1 MLISESVSMTSSIQ
15 FSDGQ
20 IWSCAHSLSQMMDRV
35 PLEPYGLRV
44 GVGCFHKGNE
54 TEQDLVGIL
63 EAKAFLC
70 TLFPDYRKQASF
82 SLHDLPWAPR
92 IRFKQL
98 LIREGK
104 GGGDKGET
112 VVQPWDRGLAS
123 PQWIH
128 RTVSLSCFADTETP
142 FRWEKIIAHTN
153 RETPDLMEPEGGE
166 ADSLSPHPQPIRR
179 MSVNWPHPLWTIPI
193 KLLTTR
199 SRSGHSFKG
208 VSLLWSPLPGK
219 EIMLFFTTSPKTLSL
234 RVNSVLGYRSWIWL
248 QKSGSWT
255 RRKNGARAGRIA
267 GALGIPSNSSLLTI
281 TPVNSLLS
289 SIISLYKYQSF
300 LNMPCPQYLT
310 PNPRQESI
318 LFLKKY

>member
-35 PLEPYGLRV
+35 PPELYGLRV

-54 TEQDLVGIL
+54 TEQDPVGIL

-70 TLFPDYRKQASF
+70 TLFPDYRKYRSCCLYPPCT
-82 SLHDLPWAPR
+82 LHDLPWAPR
-92 IRFKQL
+92 IRFKQS

-104 GGGDKGET
+104 GGGDKGESSAALG
-112 VVQPWDRGLAS
+112 RGLAS

-153 RETPDLMEPEGGE
+153 RETPDLMELEGGE
-166 ADSLSPHPQPIRR
+166 ADSHSPHPQPIRR

-193 KLLTTR
+193 KLLTTP
-199 SRSGHSFKG
+199 SRSGHSFEG
-208 VSLLWSPLPGK
+208 FSLLWSPLPGK
-219 EIMLFFTTSPKTLSL
+219 AIKLFFTTSLKTLSL
-234 RVNSVLGYRSWIWL
+234 RVNSVFGYRSWI
-248 QKSGSWT
+248 
-255 RRKNGARAGRIA
+255 
-267 GALGIPSNSSLLTI
+267 
-281 TPVNSLLS
+281 
-289 SIISLYKYQSF
+289 
-300 LNMPCPQYLT
+300 
-310 PNPRQESI
+310 
-318 LFLKKY
+318 